1 MSINYLAKIG
11 ELSLKGGNKKTFEE
25 RLSRN
30 FFNLC
35 SSETTI
41 SNTKENSTTPPSSRI
56 TAKVM
61 TGRLYVECEEIDTG
75 KVESALS
82 RLIGITSWSKVEVTE
97 KNLEDISFLVMQI
110 AKQARDE
117 GCATFKI
124 ACRREDKAF
133 PLNSAQ
139 IEREV
144 GGLIHT
150 SGILKT
156 DLHSPDTIIT
166 IEIRK
171 KAFVY
176 RLSHKGIQ
184 GLPVGSSGKGLLLLS
199 GGIDSPVAGFKMLS
213 RGMRVDFLYFHSH
226 PYTSAEAL
234 AKVEDLARILARYE
248 VPAYLNIVSFTKIQ
262 DRIKAKAPASYLTL
276 MMRICMM
283 KIANVVCENIDAQCI
298 ITGESLS
305 QVASQ
310 TVENLSVVNS
320 YALFPVFRPLIGL
333 NKEEII
339 KEAKAI
345 ATYPISI
352 IPYDDCCSLFAPK
365 HPVLYAKKCDADEI
379 YKKLEVECLL
389 EEAIKERSVKKLV
402 WKE

>member
-1 MSINYLAKIG
+1 MRSTYLAKIG

-35 SSETTI
+35 ASETTI
-41 SNTKENSTTPPSSRI
+41 DNTKEKNTPPPSRI

-61 TGRLYVECEEIDTG
+61 SGRLYVECDEADTDE
-75 KVESALS
+75 VESALS

-117 GCATFKI
+117 GCVTFKI
-124 ACRREDKAF
+124 GCRREDKAF

-176 RLSHKGIQ
+176 RFSHKGIQ
-184 GLPVGSSGKGLLLLS
+184 GLPIGSSGKGLLLLS

-234 AKVEDLARILARYE
+234 AKVEDLAKILARYE
-248 VPAYLNIVSFTKIQ
+248 VPAYLNVVSFTKIQ
-262 DRIKAKAPASYLTL
+262 DRIKAKVPPSYLTL

-283 KIANVVCENIDAQCI
+283 EIANVICENIGAQCI

-320 YALFPVFRPLIGL
+320 HAHYPVFRPLIGL

-339 KEAKAI
+339 KEARVI
-345 ATYPISI
+345 GTYPISI

-365 HPVLYAKKCDADEI
+365 HPVLYAKKGDADEI
-379 YKKLEVECLL
+379 YERLEVECLL
-389 EEAIKERSVKKLV
+389 EEAIQERKVKKIV
-402 WKE
+402 WK